1 VAALA
6 SGWLLF
12 QKPSIVPATG
22 SSSVSIVR
30 TLRGSAGLTAI
41 CDETVT
47 KDVASHAIAINKA
60 GGIATVWEY
69 LVVRIKTAKLN
80 EAEQILNDWGQE
92 GWELVSVSWHAV
104 WSIAYL
110 KRLKE

>member
-1 VAALA
+1 M
-6 SGWLLF
+6 
-12 QKPSIVPATG
+12 
-22 SSSVSIVR
+22 
-30 TLRGSAGLTAI
+30 
-41 CDETVT
+41 
-47 KDVASHAIAINKA
+47 
-60 GGIATVWEY
+60 WEY

-80 EAEQILNDWGQE
+80 EAEQILNDWGEE